1 MTTELTP
8 SERLRIIRKALLS
21 NPVRDLIRDLIG
33 AGYWNL
39 NEEEEFFLI
48 EIIEDWGDAE

>member
-21 NPVRDLIRDLIG
+21 NPVRDLIG

-39 NEEEEFFLI
+39 TEEEEFFLI
-48 EIIEDWGDAE
+48 EIIEDWSETNENL